1 MSVTFTYTV
10 KLSEVLELPAEE
22 AVAKAVELLRNGY
35 VLVEGSVE
43 CLAAYSQL
51 LSFAG
56 IVVKGREALVVLARK
71 DPELSRIL
79 GIDEKG
85 LEKTAVIELK
95 HSLPAYL
102 QQVEPS
108 MCVAARY
115 GSWEVPEKMVLASI
129 EKRLRETLKM
139 QSL

>member
-1 MSVTFTYTV
+1 
-10 KLSEVLELPAEE
+10 
-22 AVAKAVELLRNGY
+22 VAKAVELLRNGY
-35 VLVEGSVE
+35 VLVESSVE

-71 DPELSRIL
+71 GPELSRIL
-79 GIDEKG
+79 GIDEKS
-85 LEKTAVIELK
+85 LEKAAVIELK

-102 QQVEPS
+102 QQVESS

-115 GSWEVPEKMVLASI
+115 GSWEVPEKMVLVSI
-129 EKRLRETLKM
+129 EKRLREALKVQTL
-139 QSL
+139 